1 MDKKEMNIKE
11 KLIRKLWNRIE
22 VIWIVLVFIILFLA
36 SAMKSEADLYV
47 YDLEATLT
55 ENNVTYVDQEPFY
68 YDIFHIQ
75 TDGYATLAFD
85 NYDADLGSTNPDFD
99 FNDPYL
105 YLYEIEQHT
114 LNGFSGGSV
123 QLTLFD
129 EDDDGN
135 EDSPEGLYF
144 YLDDVQI
151 HNQLVAVV
159 SSYDPYVVGTV
170 DFTVTS
176 NQPLSIIPEPQ
187 AISLILLGGTT
198 LLIAKRKMS

>member
-1 MDKKEMNIKE
+1 MKKI
-11 KLIRKLWNRIE
+11 I
-22 VIWIVLVFIILFLA
+22 IWIAFIVVLLLA
-36 SAMKSEADLYV
+36 SITRADLYV
-47 YDLEATLT
+47 YDVEATLT
-55 ENNVTYVDQEPFY
+55 ESNVTYVEQEPFY
-68 YDIFHIQ
+68 YDVFHIQ

-85 NYDADLGSTNPDFD
+85 NYDAELGSSNPDYD
-99 FNDPYL
+99 YNDPYL
-105 YLYEIEQHT
+105 YIYTIEEPAFI
-114 LNGFSGGSV
+114 GFGSGSV
-123 QLTLFD
+123 ELTLFD

-135 EDSPEGLYF
+135 ENSPEGLYF
-144 YLDDVQI
+144 YLDDVEM

-187 AISLILLGGTT
+187 AIGLILLGGAS